1 MAKLRSKVK
10 QPKEQFKRSVTRS
23 VGGDIGI
30 YIILAIFGVIMV
42 LPLVYAIAQSLK
54 PLDELWVFPP
64 RFFVVNPTFKN
75 FTDLFKLMGDS
86 WVPFSRYI
94 FNTAFISVVGTAGN
108 VLFSAYAAYA
118 IAKIPFPGRTF
129 LFKIVV
135 YSLMFN
141 STVTGI
147 TNFITMSALGW
158 VDTYFAVIV
167 PAFCTTFGLYLM
179 KQFMETSVTDAVL
192 ESARLDGASEN
203 KIFWKIAM
211 PMVKPAWITLIIFA
225 FKDLWNS
232 GANMYI
238 YSEQL
243 KTFNYAISQLVTSGI
258 SRSGVSAAATV
269 VMMIVPILVFV
280 ITQSNV
286 IETMSASG
294 MKD

>member
-1 MAKLRSKVK
+1 MARLRSKVK

-118 IAKIPFPGRTF
+118 IAKVPFPGRNF

-147 TNFITMSALGW
+147 TNFLTMSALGW

-179 KQFMETSVTDAVL
+179 KQIMETSVTDAVL

-258 SRSGVSAAATV
+258 SRSGVSSAATV

>member
-1 MAKLRSKVK
+1 MARLRSKVK

-118 IAKIPFPGRTF
+118 IAKVPFPGRNF

-147 TNFITMSALGW
+147 TNFLTMSALGW

-258 SRSGVSAAATV
+258 SRSGVSSAATV

>member
-10 QPKEQFKRSVTRS
+10 QPTEQFKRSVTRS

-118 IAKIPFPGRTF
+118 IAKIPFPGRNF